1 MPATEGGQL
10 DERQRSIMVEYQIE
24 VLLETIAERS
34 FGEEIQV
41 FWNAETDIE
50 VCVPSLRYALREA
63 FECGRS
69 VK

>member
-1 MPATEGGQL
+1 MA
-10 DERQRSIMVEYQIE
+10 
-24 VLLETIAERS
+24 TIAQRS

-41 FWNAETDIE
+41 FWNAETEIE
-50 VCVPSLRYALREA
+50 VCVTSLRYALREA